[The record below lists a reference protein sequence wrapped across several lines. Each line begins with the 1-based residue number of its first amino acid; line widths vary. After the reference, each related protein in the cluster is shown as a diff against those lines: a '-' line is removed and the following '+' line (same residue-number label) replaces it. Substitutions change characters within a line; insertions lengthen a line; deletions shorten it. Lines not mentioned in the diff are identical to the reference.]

1 VVNSLASRQIVKPP
15 ALQPGDKVGLIAPAS
30 SFNREAFE
38 RGCRSLRAMGYEPVF
53 SPDIFDRDLYF
64 AGSAQRRLHELE
76 SMLQRDDVAALIG
89 VRGGYGSNYL
99 LERLNFELFIQHPK
113 IILGC
118 SDLTTLLT
126 AAVDRTGLV
135 TFHGPMLA
143 KDIAEGR
150 FEESSW
156 NHAFAATPN
165 WTIPAEGAEVLQAG
179 QAQGRLYG
187 GCLSLLVASLGTE
200 FEVQTEGALLFIEDV
215 AEKPYQIDRMLMQL
229 RLAGKFKG
237 VRGFIFGEMLD
248 CVQPGRQDY
257 TLQEVIARLLT
268 EYKVPVIYGVRSGHV
283 SGGNLTLPFGVEAS
297 LIADE
302 TGVTLK
308 ILEAATRIG

>member
-1 VVNSLASRQIVKPP
+1 FQ
-15 ALQPGDKVGLIAPAS
+15 
-30 SFNREAFE
+30 
-38 RGCRSLRAMGYEPVF
+38 
-53 SPDIFDRDLYF
+53 
-64 AGSAQRRLHELE
+64 
-76 SMLQRDDVAALIG
+76 
-89 VRGGYGSNYL
+89 
-99 LERLNFELFIQHPK
+99 LFIQQPK

-126 AAVDRTGLV
+126 AVVDRTGLV

-156 NHAFAATPN
+156 DHAFAATPN

-187 GCLSLLVASLGTE
+187 GCLSLLVASLGTV

-229 RLAGKFKG
+229 SLAGKFKG
-237 VRGFIFGEMLD
+237 VR
-248 CVQPGRQDY
+248 
-257 TLQEVIARLLT
+257 
-268 EYKVPVIYGVRSGHV
+268 
-283 SGGNLTLPFGVEAS
+283 
-297 LIADE
+297 
-302 TGVTLK
+302 
-308 ILEAATRIG
+308 